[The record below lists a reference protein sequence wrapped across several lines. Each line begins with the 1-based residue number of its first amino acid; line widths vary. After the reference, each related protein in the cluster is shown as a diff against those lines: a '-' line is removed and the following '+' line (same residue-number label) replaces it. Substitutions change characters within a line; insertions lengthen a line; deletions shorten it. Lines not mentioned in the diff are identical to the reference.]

1 MGGDRLRKNPINGL
15 MRRNRDRIHI
25 HSKPLYQSLGDNS
38 FFFFLKTKVI
48 PSNFINP
55 SASQIYPR
63 LQTTQIYPRLSSP
76 QKPDSKI
83 FILKNSYTFQIFL
96 HNVLF
101 ILLFLN
107 ILNQLLSGSNF
118 TPGGC
123 IFLYLDEET
132 IHFEYPSRPR
142 HNHFST
148 SATLMTFKSK
158 DLFFQSF

>member
-1 MGGDRLRKNPINGL
+1 MGYTFTQNHYTRVQVTIA
-15 MRRNRDRIHI
+15 
-25 HSKPLYQSLGDNS
+25 
-38 FFFFLKTKVI
+38 FFFLKTKVI
-48 PSNFINP
+48 PCNFINP

-63 LQTTQIYPRLSSP
+63 HQTTTQIYPRLSSP

-123 IFLYLDEET
+123 IFLYLDQET
-132 IHFEYPSRPR
+132 IHFEYPSRPPLATI
-142 HNHFST
+142 T
-148 SATLMTFKSK
+148 SQLQPRS
-158 DLFFQSF
+158 